1 MGITPEYL
9 HSAFPTRT
17 AAMATSDEKNSAT
30 HIDAADLHD
39 SQQVAAHA
47 TDFEDHDATVW
58 QTIRR
63 NPWACFWCLYACWT
77 IVLVAYERISGS
89 SFPRV
94 RANMSFLRH
103 GKALSAA
110 RHLHRK
116 AALLFDCLDVLTCSS
131 KVVACLITGQIADW
145 IGRRYTLLIA
155 LIISFIAIAIEFI
168 ATTNPVFFAGKLIN
182 GLSIGIIATMMVGY
196 VGVSYGIGPLV
207 AFIIIKYTGAVETRW
222 AYRTIFCSQWGFA
235 TIATI
240 AWPWMP
246 E

>member
-1 MGITPEYL
+1 
-9 HSAFPTRT
+9 
-17 AAMATSDEKNSAT
+17 
-30 HIDAADLHD
+30 
-39 SQQVAAHA
+39 
-47 TDFEDHDATVW
+47 
-58 QTIRR
+58 
-63 NPWACFWCLYACWT
+63 
-77 IVLVAYERISGS
+77 
-89 SFPRV
+89 
-94 RANMSFLRH
+94 MSFLRH

-116 AALLFDCLDVLTCSS
+116 TSVLFEYLAVLICSR
-131 KVVACLITGQIADW
+131 KVVACLVTGQIADW

-168 ATTNPVFFAGKLIN
+168 ATTNPVFFAGKLIQ

-196 VGVSYGIGPLV
+196 VGEIAPLKLRGILTCFLGVSYGIGPLV
-207 AFIIIKYTGAVETRW
+207 AFIIIKYTGGVETRW

-235 TIATI
+235 TVATV